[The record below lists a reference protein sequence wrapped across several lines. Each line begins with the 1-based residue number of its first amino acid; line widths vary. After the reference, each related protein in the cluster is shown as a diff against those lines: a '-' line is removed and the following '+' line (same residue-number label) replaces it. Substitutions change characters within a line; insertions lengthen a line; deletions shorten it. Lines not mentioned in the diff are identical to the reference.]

1 MFKYKIH
8 YPVYFFDL
16 RFVLIKKFVYFCV
29 MIIEPQDISYVYTGL
44 VLNEA
49 ILGLIGGIVAAVGA
63 IVGSVVG
70 SVSQNR
76 TNRKNRQLA
85 EYQYSKD
92 VEMWE
97 KNNEY
102 NSPKSQME
110 RYQQAGL
117 NPNLVYGSP
126 AVSGNATSM
135 PSYDA
140 PEMGAY
146 TDFGDL
152 GASSFFNSYVQG
164 KQQEN
169 SDKLTESNYEL
180 QKTQAAV
187 NRIEAINKFIES
199 KGKVIDNLEKLRS
212 HDFNKS
218 VEGILRDGLVKANN
232 KTDKE
237 IDLIQSNIDVN
248 HGRMNLMQRQ
258 ADDFE
263 ARLKLY
269 PKQAELLSQQA
280 NDFAASAAKKVFET
294 ESLRQ
299 KLPKELSNMDKLNE
313 KLSEDIASCIIRN
326 DQGKVEL
333 NIKKLEEK
341 WRVNFGWSSGFV
353 GDVVN
358 SSGFI
363 ISNGLGL
370 Y

>member
-1 MFKYKIH
+1 
-8 YPVYFFDL
+8 
-16 RFVLIKKFVYFCV
+16 
-29 MIIEPQDISYVYTGL
+29 MIIDPQDISYVYTGL

-49 ILGLIGGIVAAVGA
+49 LLGLIGGIVAAVGA

-199 KGKVIDNLEKLRS
+199 KGKVIDNLEKLRT
-212 HDFNKS
+212 HDYNKS

-237 IDLIQSNIDVN
+237 IDLIQSNVDVN
-248 HGRMNLMQRQ
+248 RGRLNLMERQSEELQSRIKVNEKQ
-258 ADDFE
+258 ADYIVQQTE
-263 ARLKLY
+263 ESVARTSRIWQLLPSEVSYSEKN
-269 PKQAELLSQQA
+269 AEVMQQVL
-280 NDFAASAAKKVFET
+280 NQSVIKTDRDEVEFSR
-294 ESLRQ
+294 SLF
-299 KLPKELSNMDKLNE
+299 
-313 KLSEDIASCIIRN
+313 
-326 DQGKVEL
+326 EL
-333 NIKKLEEK
+333 NFEKAFGIKIGNELPFK
-341 WRVNFGWSSGFV
+341 VA
-353 GDVVN
+353 
-358 SSGFI
+358 
-363 ISNGLGL
+363 L
-370 Y
+370 YFDDILKNKDPKGILYNPKN

>member
-1 MFKYKIH
+1 
-8 YPVYFFDL
+8 
-16 RFVLIKKFVYFCV
+16 

-258 ADDFE
+258 SE
-263 ARLKLY
+263 ELQSRINVNE
-269 PKQAELLSQQA
+269 KQADYIVQQTEESVARTSRIWQLLPSEVKYSESNA
-280 NDFAASAAKKVFET
+280 ENMKRVCYNSLIKNENDKVVFNQNRFKYYFMKVFGCEPGANALSFIS
-294 ESLRQ
+294 SLSSSLVSKVMSLGDNYSARQ
-299 KLPKELSNMDKLNE
+299 M
-313 KLSEDIASCIIRN
+313 
-326 DQGKVEL
+326 
-333 NIKKLEEK
+333 
-341 WRVNFGWSSGFV
+341 
-353 GDVVN
+353 N
-358 SSGFI
+358 SWYEVSDRD
-363 ISNGLGL
+363 